1 MPRLLVAAAVLM
13 TLATAA
19 PALAQGRI
27 TGVVRDVNGR
37 PIQGATIRA
46 FHEDASP
53 RERTS
58 TTDDKG
64 RWVLLGLRVS
74 PDWKF
79 TAEAPG
85 FYPTEGVVAVRS
97 TQGVPVA
104 FTLRR
109 DLGPIPGALVK
120 DIAQQLSAAAALRDQ
135 GRYDEAIAAYEA
147 IQERNQKLTSV
158 HLVLA
163 GVYRKKAES
172 LQDLATRRTFLERA
186 AAAYGELLKNDAEN
200 ERARA
205 ELAAVQV
212 TLGEL
217 K

>member
-19 PALAQGRI
+19 PVLAQGRI

-46 FHEDASP
+46 FHADASP

-64 RWVLLGLRVS
+64 RWVILGLRVS

-85 FYPTEGVVAVRS
+85 FYPTDGVVPVRS
-97 TQGVPVA
+97 TQGAPVA

-109 DLGPIPGALVK
+109 DPGPIPGALVK

-147 IQERNQKLTSV
+147 IHERNQKLTSV

-172 LQDLATRRTFLERA
+172 QTDIATRRTLLERA
-186 AAAYGELLKNDAEN
+186 ATAYGELLKNDADN

-205 ELAAVQV
+205 ELAAVQA